1 MNVDKLKI
9 GELYTYKQL
18 CEILEIKYYP
28 GGNVKARQLAN
39 LKDYIDYQKE
49 KTKYRI
55 LDILVENNKGNDIKN
70 NTSYDSKSNHTE
82 KVEKSYVHI
91 NEIDETLFIEGLEF
105 KSYKELCN
113 YLSIKYPSCKDSK
126 ESQLKEIK
134 RFVKLEFNGNK
145 IKFVEVYDYPKE
157 KEDKKMDALTGKIV
171 GNRILQLMAR
181 FGDENT
187 RKIYFSK
194 GFLYRECMMCKEEWR
209 TYKYNHD
216 TLAKLDD
223 IEKDLINDYYDI
235 TNRVFRANIDKGV
248 KYIWNQR
255 LGIKTDGYAVR
266 LNGKSILVSEDEAV
280 EILEYERNVLRYFGC
295 SYGDLWKTKRY
306 KEFYNTVV
314 QTLREASEANMLRNS
329 RLGHIDYYY
338 SVIVFNYNWYQVVDY
353 LEMNGFINDKD
364 AFIRSSEKV

>member
-18 CEILEIKYYP
+18 CEILEIKYYS
-28 GGNVKARQLAN
+28 GGNAKSRQLAE

-55 LDILVENNKGNDIKN
+55 LEVYGRNNFMSFDIENNI
-70 NTSYDSKSNHTE
+70 SYDRNKNDVKYE
-82 KVEKSYVHI
+82 DEKSYVNI
-91 NEIDETLFIEGLEF
+91 NDIDETLFIKDLEF
-105 KSYKELCN
+105 KSYKELCE
-113 YLSIKYPSCKDSK
+113 YLNIKYPSCKNSK

-145 IKFVEVYDYPKE
+145 IKFIEVYDYPKE
-157 KEDKKMDALTGKIV
+157 KVDKKMDALTGKIV

-280 EILEYERNVLRYFGC
+280 EILEYERSVLKYFGC

-314 QTLREASEANMLRNS
+314 ETLREASEANMLRNS
-329 RLGHIDYYY
+329 RLRPYRLLLLCNSI
-338 SVIVFNYNWYQVVDY
+338 
-353 LEMNGFINDKD
+353 
-364 AFIRSSEKV
+364 